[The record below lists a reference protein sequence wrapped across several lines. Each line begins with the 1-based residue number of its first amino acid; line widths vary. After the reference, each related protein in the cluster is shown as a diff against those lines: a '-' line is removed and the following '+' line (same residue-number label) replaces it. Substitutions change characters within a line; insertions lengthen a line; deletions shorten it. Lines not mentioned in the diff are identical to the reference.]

1 MPKARAKGRYAMIT
15 TVYNRRPQKAVTGGS
30 LSRHRVLFPR
40 PTTVGHRGSERALA
54 ESHKGTSNGRCNSL
68 GVL

>member
-1 MPKARAKGRYAMIT
+1 MAT
-15 TVYNRRPQKAVTGGS
+15 NVYHRRPQKAVTGGS
-30 LSRHRVLFPR
+30 LSRIRVLFPR

-54 ESHKGTSNGRCNSL
+54 ESHKGTSDGRCNSW